1 MRNFNKKQHLPERS
15 PGRVLRNEMRENPSR
30 RWGEEREDA
39 ELQWEINKMGFFKKK
54 EKEEP
59 VKELRA
65 IVSGQVIPV
74 SEVAD
79 PVFSSKALG
88 DGIAIRP
95 EGQVITAP
103 CSGEISMV
111 AETRHALGITV
122 NNGAELLLHIG
133 LDTVSLGGEGFKVL
147 DKQGKKVKQGDALL
161 EFDKALVE
169 RKGLATDC
177 ILIVTNSDDL
187 PGMKLVSGIDAVQ
200 NETVVCTF

>member
-1 MRNFNKKQHLPERS
+1 
-15 PGRVLRNEMRENPSR
+15 
-30 RWGEEREDA
+30 
-39 ELQWEINKMGFFKKK
+39 MGFFKKK

-133 LDTVSLGGEGFKVL
+133 LDTVSLDGEGFRVMV
-147 DKQGKKVKQGDALL
+147 KQGKKVKQGDVLL

-187 PGMKLVSGIDAVQ
+187 PGMKLISGINAVQ

>member
-1 MRNFNKKQHLPERS
+1 
-15 PGRVLRNEMRENPSR
+15 
-30 RWGEEREDA
+30 
-39 ELQWEINKMGFFKKK
+39 MGFFKKK

-65 IVSGQVIPV
+65 IVSGHVIPIT
-74 SEVAD
+74 EVAD

-88 DGIAIRP
+88 DGVAIRP

-103 CSGEISMV
+103 CSGEVSMV
-111 AETRHALGITV
+111 AETGHAVGITV

-133 LDTVSLGGEGFKVL
+133 LDTVSLNGEGFRVMA
-147 DKQGKKVKQGDALL
+147 KQGKKVKQGDVLL

-169 RKGLATDC
+169 QKGFATDC
-177 ILIVTNSDDL
+177 ILIVTNPDDF
-187 PGMKLVSGIDAVQ
+187 PEMKLVREVQAVQ

>member
-1 MRNFNKKQHLPERS
+1 
-15 PGRVLRNEMRENPSR
+15 
-30 RWGEEREDA
+30 
-39 ELQWEINKMGFFKKK
+39 MGFFKKK

-65 IVSGQVIPV
+65 IVSGHVIPIT
-74 SEVAD
+74 EVAD

-88 DGIAIRP
+88 DGVAIRP

-111 AETRHALGITV
+111 AETGHAVGITV

-133 LDTVSLGGEGFKVL
+133 LDTVSLNGEGFRVMI
-147 DKQGKKVKQGDALL
+147 KQGKKVKQGDVLL

-177 ILIVTNSDDL
+177 ILIVTNADDFS
-187 PGMKLVSGIDAVQ
+187 GMKLAGGIDAVQ

>member
-1 MRNFNKKQHLPERS
+1 
-15 PGRVLRNEMRENPSR
+15 
-30 RWGEEREDA
+30 
-39 ELQWEINKMGFFKKK
+39 MGFFKKK

-88 DGIAIRP
+88 
-95 EGQVITAP
+95 
-103 CSGEISMV
+103 
-111 AETRHALGITV
+111 
-122 NNGAELLLHIG
+122 
-133 LDTVSLGGEGFKVL
+133 EGFKVL
-147 DKQGKKVKQGDALL
+147 VKQGKKVKQGDALL

>member
-1 MRNFNKKQHLPERS
+1 M
-15 PGRVLRNEMRENPSR
+15 
-30 RWGEEREDA
+30 
-39 ELQWEINKMGFFKKK
+39 
-54 EKEEP
+54 
-59 VKELRA
+59 
-65 IVSGQVIPV
+65 SGHVIPIT
-74 SEVAD
+74 EVAD

-88 DGIAIRP
+88 DGVAIRP

-111 AETRHALGITV
+111 AETGHAVGITV

-133 LDTVSLGGEGFKVL
+133 LDTVSLNGEGFRVMI
-147 DKQGKKVKQGDALL
+147 KQGKKVKQGDVLL

-177 ILIVTNSDDL
+177 ILIVTNADDFS
-187 PGMKLVSGIDAVQ
+187 GMKLAGGIDAVQ

>member
-1 MRNFNKKQHLPERS
+1 
-15 PGRVLRNEMRENPSR
+15 
-30 RWGEEREDA
+30 
-39 ELQWEINKMGFFKKK
+39 MGFFKKK

-65 IVSGQVIPV
+65 IVSGHVIPIT
-74 SEVAD
+74 EVAD

-88 DGIAIRP
+88 DGVAIRP

-111 AETRHALGITV
+111 AETGHAVGITV
-122 NNGAELLLHIG
+122 NDGAELLLHIG
-133 LDTVSLGGEGFKVL
+133 LDTVSLNGEGFRVMI
-147 DKQGKKVKQGDALL
+147 KQGKKVKQGDVLL

-177 ILIVTNSDDL
+177 ILIVTNADDFS
-187 PGMKLVSGIDAVQ
+187 GMKLAGGIDAVQ

>member
-1 MRNFNKKQHLPERS
+1 
-15 PGRVLRNEMRENPSR
+15 
-30 RWGEEREDA
+30 
-39 ELQWEINKMGFFKKK
+39 MGFFRKK

-59 VKELRA
+59 VKELKA

-74 SEVAD
+74 TEVED

-111 AETRHALGITV
+111 AETGHAVGITV

-133 LDTVSLGGEGFKVL
+133 LDTVSLNGEGFKVTA
-147 DKQGKKVKQGDALL
+147 KQGKKVKQGDVLL

-169 RKGLATDC
+169 QKGFATDC
-177 ILIVTNSDDL
+177 ILIVTNAEDFPD
-187 PGMKLVSGIDAVQ
+187 MKLISGMDAVR